1 MDDPCGDTHQPA
13 GATMSEKQSKQ
24 QMIDA
29 LVQFSVESV
38 LKNQEWLAKM
48 FTEGVTGFRGLSE
61 AQLRQEM
68 QFRGLLEFDDE
79 PEQADDDED
88 EDEDIDDEL
97 ERLVAWSGMVTVET
111 PEWAT
116 E

>member
-1 MDDPCGDTHQPA
+1 
-13 GATMSEKQSKQ
+13 MSDRQSKQ

-97 ERLVAWSGMVTVET
+97 ERLVAWSGMVTVEA